1 MKKLSV
7 WALLLAMCV
16 TMLAGCSNNET
27 PATTPESTPES
38 VVDKVEEV
46 EESGLKD
53 AVAYVKTI
61 YKKEEGKITA
71 KDYTLVGSVPVGA
84 KTFEITWTTNVSE
97 DLVSVVRGEDGM
109 VTINV
114 NEEAPEEV
122 AYVLTASLTDG
133 TDTETLSWNHTL
145 PAGKKGELSYAEIV
159 ALAYAIADGDKV
171 EDTYR
176 LFGTVT
182 NIDTAWSEDYQNI
195 TVTITVP
202 GCPEQ
207 PIMCYRLKGE
217 GAKDLKVGDAIT
229 VEGTF
234 TNYKGTIEFNSG
246 CVLVGYGE
254 IVDQKALLE
263 EAYALADGEA
273 FDELAVVTGTVTEI
287 VSAWSDEYKNITVN
301 FDFDGRKFQCY
312 RLTGTGADTLAVG
325 DTITVVGTIKNY
337 KGLVEFDKNCVIVPA
352 GSHSSVNNILAAY
365 KLQDGDV
372 IETVRTVKGTI
383 TKIDTPYSVDY
394 KNITVTIVVPGL
406 EDYPIMC
413 YRLTGEGADTLAEGD
428 VITVTGLFK
437 NYQGTIEFD
446 KGCTFTK

>member
-16 TMLAGCSNNET
+16 TMLAGCSNNNET
-27 PATTPESTPES
+27 PATTPDTTPES
-38 VVDKVEEV
+38 VVEKVE
-46 EESGLKD
+46 EESGLED

-109 VTINV
+109 VTIDV

-122 AYVLTASLTDG
+122 VYVLTASLTDG
-133 TDTETLSWNHTL
+133 TKTESLSWNHIL
-145 PAGKKGELSYAEIV
+145 PAGKKGTLAYSEIV
-159 ALAYAIADGDKV
+159 ALAYGFADGEKG

-176 LFGTVT
+176 LFGTIT
-182 NIDTAWSEDYQNI
+182 NIDTAYNPDYQNV
-195 TVTITVP
+195 TVTIVVA
-202 GCPEQ
+202 GCEEQ

-217 GAKDLKVGDAIT
+217 GAENLAVGDAIT

-263 EAYALADGEA
+263 AAYALADGDA
-273 FDELAVVTGTVTEI
+273 FDELSVLTGVVSEI
-287 VSAWSDEYKNITVN
+287 PTAWSDEYGNITVN
-301 FDFDGRKFQCY
+301 LDFDGKVFQCY
-312 RLTGTGADTLAVG
+312 RLTGEGAKDIQVG

-337 KGLVEFDKNCVIVPA
+337 KGLIEFDKGCKLIA
-352 GSHSSVNNILAAY
+352 TDAHSSVKNILAAY
-365 KLQDGDV
+365 KVQDG
-372 IETVRTVKGTI
+372 EKLEFPMTVTGTI
-383 TKIDTPYSVDY
+383 TTIDTAWSDDY
-394 KNITVTIVVPGL
+394 GNITVTIAVPGF
-406 EDYPIMC
+406 EEYPIMC
-413 YRLTGEGADTLAEGD
+413 YRLSGEGAKDLAVGD
-428 VITVTGLFK
+428 VITVTGQFT
-437 NYQGTIEFD
+437 NYKGTIEFAQ
-446 KGCTFTK
+446 GCKLN

>member
-7 WALLLAMCV
+7 WALLLAMCA

-27 PATTPESTPES
+27 KEPTPTTTPDSVVES
-38 VVDKVEEV
+38 VE
-46 EESGLKD
+46 EESGLED

-61 YKKEEGKITA
+61 YKKEEGKVTA

-84 KTFEITWTTNVSE
+84 KTFEITWTTNVGE
-97 DLVSVVRGEDGM
+97 DLVTVVRGEDGM
-109 VTINV
+109 VTIDV

-133 TDTETLSWNHTL
+133 TDTQTLSWNHTL

-159 ALAYAIADGDKV
+159 AMAYAIADGDKI

-182 NIDTAWSEDYQNI
+182 NIDTAWSDEYGNI
-195 TVTITVP
+195 TVTIAVA
-202 GCPEQ
+202 GCEEQ

-263 EAYALADGEA
+263 AAYALADGDA
-273 FDELAVVTGTVTEI
+273 FDELSVLTGVVSEI
-287 VSAWSDEYKNITVN
+287 PTAWSDEYGNITVN
-301 FDFDGRKFQCY
+301 LDFDGKVFQCY
-312 RLTGTGADTLAVG
+312 RLTGEGAKDIQVG

-337 KGLVEFDKNCVIVPA
+337 KGLIEFDKGCKLIA
-352 GSHSSVNNILAAY
+352 TDAHSSVKNILAAY
-365 KLQDGDV
+365 KVQDG
-372 IETVRTVKGTI
+372 EKLEFPMTVTGTI
-383 TKIDTPYSVDY
+383 TTIDTAWSDDY
-394 KNITVTIVVPGL
+394 QNITVTIAVPGF
-406 EDYPIMC
+406 EEYPIMC
-413 YRLTGEGADTLAEGD
+413 YRLSGEGAKDLAVGD
-428 VITVTGLFK
+428 VITVTGQFT
-437 NYQGTIEFD
+437 NYKGTIEFAQ
-446 KGCTFTK
+446 GCKLN